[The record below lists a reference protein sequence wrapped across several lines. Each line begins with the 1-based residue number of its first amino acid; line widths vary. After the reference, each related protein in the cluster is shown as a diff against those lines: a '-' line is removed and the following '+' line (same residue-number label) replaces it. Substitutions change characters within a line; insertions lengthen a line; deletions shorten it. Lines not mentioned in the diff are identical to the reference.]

1 MDSSQEEKQIFLR
14 QNILDKG
21 YDTNLF
27 VEFLIGK
34 KGEGGADVG
43 NWTMVD
49 LKKVVKEFIAMQEN
63 TENNNNLNQVEPQPE
78 INTPII
84 NQNKNKI
91 PSNPLENNPPKKKH
105 VKYDPLSGGISTNN
119 DNTKEDPNKK
129 R

>member
-84 NQNKNKI
+84 NQNKK
-91 PSNPLENNPPKKKH
+91 PSLLHSLDYSVGCCSLFVPMSITVTQRCDH
-105 VKYDPLSGGISTNN
+105 IG
-119 DNTKEDPNKK
+119 
-129 R
+129 

>member
-34 KGEGGADVG
+34 NGEGGADVG

-49 LKKVVKEFIAMQEN
+49 LKKVVKEFIARQEN
-63 TENNNNLNQVEPQPE
+63 TEKV
-78 INTPII
+78 
-84 NQNKNKI
+84 
-91 PSNPLENNPPKKKH
+91 
-105 VKYDPLSGGISTNN
+105 YFSGGSAPRVLHPADRAGENGTA
-119 DNTKEDPNKK
+119 DRRHDLRRRPHG
-129 R
+129 RSRVAGSLRRAVADRRYPRHP